1 MSQCSQLVEVR
12 VVFVTPEAGGRHRD
26 FGEPI
31 VVHLGHVVVVI
42 GCHFGSFLPFVGW
55 NRAELEAWDVWA
67 FSKQFRIVA
76 VSAWSLL
83 ALCLLTAL
91 FAGELSEWFEWR

>member
-1 MSQCSQLVEVR
+1 MAVAVR
-12 VVFVTPEAGGRHRD
+12 SLELNTLACN
-26 FGEPI
+26 I
-31 VVHLGHVVVVI
+31 
-42 GCHFGSFLPFVGW
+42 CLPFASVFILFPCSISG
-55 NRAELEAWDVWA
+55 
-67 FSKQFRIVA
+67 VA